1 MALPYPM
8 PTSPQSP
15 SRIYRSPKRTF
26 DESSASSESS
36 QSLAKRHKGT
46 TRALEEEPSIT
57 DSRSP
62 LSLGAEDG
70 EGDMDT
76 PPLTL
81 SAPGSPSSMSS
92 LSTISSPEAT
102 PPPPER
108 EERKLTQRQLKKL
121 GLSKPRHGSPLQ
133 AKRSAGKIVI
143 PGGRMNRAG
152 AASAAS
158 ASEGKVEEWQKN
170 GTGRLDVRGFRE
182 LKI

>member
-1 MALPYPM
+1 MLSTPP
-8 PTSPQSP
+8 SP

-46 TRALEEEPSIT
+46 TRPLEEEASIV

-62 LSLGAEDG
+62 LGLDPEEGD
-70 EGDMDT
+70 GDMDT

-81 SAPGSPSSMSS
+81 SAPDSPSSMSS

-102 PPPPER
+102 PPPPSR
-108 EERKLTQRQLKKL
+108 EERQLTQRQLKKL
-121 GLSKPRHGSPLQ
+121 GLPMARHASPLQ
-133 AKRSAGKIVI
+133 TKRSAGKIVI
-143 PGGRMNRAG
+143 PGGRMKRAG
-152 AASAAS
+152 AASTAPAG
-158 ASEGKVEEWQKN
+158 AGKVEEWQKN